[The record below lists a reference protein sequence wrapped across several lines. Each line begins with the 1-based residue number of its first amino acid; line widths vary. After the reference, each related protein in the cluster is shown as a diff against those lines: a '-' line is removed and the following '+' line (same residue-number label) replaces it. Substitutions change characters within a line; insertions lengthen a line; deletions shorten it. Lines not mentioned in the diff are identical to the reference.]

1 MHITI
6 CILNEK
12 RNKVPKKAY
21 LDNFF
26 FNCRE
31 EYIKLQKRL
40 SDVEKQ
46 NSILLNSSKNS
57 ESNISFENNKTFIG
71 RILDTVANLV
81 NQEKYR

>member
-1 MHITI
+1 MF
-6 CILNEK
+6 IL
-12 RNKVPKKAY
+12 
-21 LDNFF
+21 
-26 FNCRE
+26 NCRE

-40 SDVEKQ
+40 SNVEKE

>member
-1 MHITI
+1 MF
-6 CILNEK
+6 IL
-12 RNKVPKKAY
+12 
-21 LDNFF
+21 
-26 FNCRE
+26 NCRE

-40 SDVEKQ
+40 SNVEKE

-57 ESNISFENNKTFIG
+57 ESNISFENNQTFIG

>member
-1 MHITI
+1 MF
-6 CILNEK
+6 IL
-12 RNKVPKKAY
+12 
-21 LDNFF
+21 
-26 FNCRE
+26 NCRE

-40 SDVEKQ
+40 SDVEKE